1 MSAEPGLC
9 GKLQEAN
16 TRRASDFKGEAPEG
30 RKVGVRDECDD
41 SGETTWGKK
50 KKAEETTDFARNPQL
65 RLSVPLMQ
73 LCNFSH
79 PQLLHLQPA
88 SYPSFLYD

>member
-30 RKVGVRDECDD
+30 RKVGVRDECGD
-41 SGETTWGKK
+41 SGPLGGKRRK
-50 KKAEETTDFARNPQL
+50 QRK
-65 RLSVPLMQ
+65 
-73 LCNFSH
+73 
-79 PQLLHLQPA
+79 
-88 SYPSFLYD
+88 